1 MTFAGLVSTL
11 LTLQLPP
18 DQVDSIIPILADAFG
33 LPEDIRAF
41 LVEKYLPEVGS
52 QYLVYFSYY
61 NYGCSITSSILYQ
74 SQIRLAT
81 ADVSVGILEKIQ
93 LELDTAATL
102 IKLIYAFM
110 WQEYVLT
117 SSDIF
122 LDPEVGN

>member
-52 QYLVYFSYY
+52 QCLVYFSYY
-61 NYGCSITSSILYQ
+61 SCSITSSILYQ